1 MNQPELE
8 VRLLPA
14 AEDDL
19 IDIISYVAADNSAAA
34 ENLLDKIE
42 ENLANLSIFPYMGKE
57 LEDERLAGLGYR
69 VYVIGKYLAFY
80 TVERKSVLVHRT
92 IHGARDYSRLL

>member
-1 MNQPELE
+1 MSQRELE

-19 IDIISYVAADNSAAA
+19 LETVTYIAA
-34 ENLLDKIE
+34 ENAVAAEKLIGKIE
-42 ENLANLSIFPYMGKE
+42 KNLANLSTFPFMGRE

-69 VYVIGKYLAFY
+69 VYIVG
-80 TVERKSVLVHRT
+80 
-92 IHGARDYSRLL
+92 